1 MGPDYRYV
9 DRYAGGTVD
18 AGGHLAVI
26 ADVHARMPDRVIS
39 ITRIIDAVGAQVI
52 EGVWSG
58 TPAGGATRRTNLA
71 IVLDVEE
78 GLVAGGRAYYR
89 EADLLA

>member
-26 ADVHARMPDRVIS
+26 ADVHDPRL
-39 ITRIIDAVGAQVI
+39 TRPIFMSACAAATN
-52 EGVWSG
+52 EGSDDDEKTW
-58 TPAGGATRRTNLA
+58 RR
-71 IVLDVEE
+71 
-78 GLVAGGRAYYR
+78 
-89 EADLLA
+89 